1 MAYKYKKLEK
11 QAVEA
16 IEKYKLFFID
26 DVVCYLPCCK
36 TTFFHLKLN
45 ESESIKEALTK
56 EKTQL
61 KVSMRRKWYLS
72 NNATLQMGLMK
83 LISSDKELKKLAMQY
98 TENKTHNLNQEITA
112 EEVSTISEALEEKY

>member
-45 ESESIKEALTK
+45 ESDSIKEALTK

-112 EEVSTISEALEEKY
+112 KEVSTISEALEEKY

>member
-45 ESESIKEALTK
+45 ESDSIKEALTK

>member
-36 TTFFHLKLN
+36 TTFYHLKLN
-45 ESESIKEALTK
+45 ESDSIKDALTK

-83 LISSDKELKKLAMQY
+83 LLSSDKELKKLAMQY

-112 EEVSTISEALEEKY
+112 KEVSTISEALEEKY

>member
-11 QAVEA
+11 QAVKA

-36 TTFFHLKLN
+36 TTFYHLKLN
-45 ESESIKEALTK
+45 ESDSIKEALTN

-83 LISSDKELKKLAMQY
+83 LISTDKELKKLAMQY

-112 EEVSTISEALEEKY
+112 EEVSTISETLEEKY

>member
-16 IEKYKLFFID
+16 LEKYKLFFIVD
-26 DVVCYLPCCK
+26 IVCYLPCSYR
-36 TTFFHLKLN
+36 TFYELKLH
-45 ESESIKEALTK
+45 ESHAIKDALTK

-83 LISSDKELKKLAMQY
+83 LISTDKELKKLAMS
-98 TENKTHNLNQEITA
+98 HNVVEGGEKPIQTIISLGKGIKPDEVIT
-112 EEVSTISEALEEKY
+112 

>member
-11 QAVEA
+11 QAVKA

-45 ESESIKEALTK
+45 ESDSIKEALTK

-83 LISSDKELKKLAMQY
+83 LISTDKELKKLAMS
-98 TENKTHNLNQEITA
+98 HNVVEGGEKPIQTIISLGKGIKPDEVIT
-112 EEVSTISEALEEKY
+112 